1 MCVCVCVCVRE
12 RGGVRVCVCVSVS
25 LCVSVCVRACVCM
38 CVCVRERESVCVCV
52 CVCVRERE
60 RERERV
66 YGKQRSFC
74 SSVSTILSLSAHT
87 KLNTDQPR
95 ASDQRSISCLGPA
108 TVSERTYNVI
118 IRPPLVVS
126 AGHRHDQ
133 LAEDQSDDG

>member
-25 LCVSVCVRACVCM
+25 LCVSVCVGACVCM
-38 CVCVRERESVCVCV
+38 CVCVRERESVCVCM
-52 CVCVRERE
+52 CVCE